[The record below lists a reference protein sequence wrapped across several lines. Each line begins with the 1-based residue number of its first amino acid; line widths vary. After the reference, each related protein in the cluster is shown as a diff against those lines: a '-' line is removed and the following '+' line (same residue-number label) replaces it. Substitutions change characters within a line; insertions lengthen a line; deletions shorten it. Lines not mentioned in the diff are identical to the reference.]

1 MMAEKKKLTFD
12 EKLDLLVGKVLEL
25 LSGYVE
31 KAGDQ
36 PPFRQFVTMDIPD
49 WPQDDEALVEVYT
62 SDQWRLRVGVHREG
76 SDRFSWHFLDAGPR
90 TYILE
95 RLGAPETHASVRQS
109 ILELTKSVDD
119 WYAEHG

>member
-1 MMAEKKKLTFD
+1 
-12 EKLDLLVGKVLEL
+12 
-25 LSGYVE
+25 
-31 KAGDQ
+31 
-36 PPFRQFVTMDIPD
+36 MDIPD
-49 WPQDDEALVEVYT
+49 WPHEDEALVEVYT